1 MSKIFDMSNLVC
13 RSTTDLIG
21 RPDKSLWP
29 TNDLTLKAVA
39 HWTLKGLTIFYQ
51 NSTKSVEI
59 SVGSFFQGGEH
70 GKCQYVPEIVS
81 NVQIDEEKI
90 GSNDEN
96 GTDLVPF

>member
-1 MSKIFDMSNLVC
+1 M
-13 RSTTDLIG
+13 
-21 RPDKSLWP
+21 WP

-51 NSTKSVEI
+51 NSTKSVEK

-81 NVQIDEEKI
+81 NVQIDEKKI
-90 GSNDEN
+90 GSVVMMRMVPFWYHFKMC
-96 GTDLVPF
+96 TDL